1 MKDQMEEL
9 DTRLRRYLLGEL
21 SDEEQQQIE
30 ERLLIDNDYVEQM
43 LIAEEDLIDDYL
55 NGALSPS
62 QRDTYDKRFPATR
75 EGQQK
80 IQTARALKNQLN
92 KFQTPEPTFGSRLL
106 AAIGGVFSPPVL
118 KFATALLVVGVG
130 ALNWT
135 LFFRQTDLKKGLV
148 ALTEA
153 YKEQRP
159 IEARIT
165 GLPYA
170 PFPGANSSHAQT
182 NSMKLSAVD
191 SAFHKLSEKSPTPAS
206 LHALGKYFLTE
217 KNFNEA
223 VRNLEEGLKAAPE
236 NAPLHV
242 DLAVALLERGKA
254 TNSQADFDNSQRH
267 LLEAIKLEPA
277 SLEARFNLGLLY
289 QTRQSWKEAE
299 ESWRQYLQ
307 ADSNS
312 PWAGEAKRYLNL
324 LETQKK

>member
-30 ERLLIDNDYVEQM
+30 ERLLVDNDYVEQM

-55 NGALSPS
+55 NGALPPA
-62 QRDTYDKRFPATR
+62 QRDTYEKRFPATR
-75 EGQQK
+75 EGRQK
-80 IQTARALKNQLN
+80 IQTARALKNHLN
-92 KFQTPEPTFGSRLL
+92 KFQPTGQTFGSRLL
-106 AAIGGVFSPPVL
+106 AAIGGLFSPPVL

-130 ALNWT
+130 VLNWT

-170 PFPGANSSHAQT
+170 PFLGANGSHVQT
-182 NSMKLSAVD
+182 NAVKLSAVD

-217 KNFNEA
+217 KNFDQA

-236 NAPLHV
+236 NATLHV

-254 TNSQADFDNSQRH
+254 TNSQADFDNSRQH

-277 SLEARFNLGLLY
+277 SLEAHFNLGLLY
-289 QTRQSWKEAE
+289 QTRQSWQEAE
-299 ESWRQYLQ
+299 ESWRQYLRV
-307 ADSNS
+307 DSNS

-324 LETQKK
+324 LETRKK